1 VANYVEVSDLLKD
14 VNGKIIGVRAT
25 DKIKKKS
32 FNIVGKI
39 VVNATGCYAD
49 TLRLKDDPK

>member
-1 VANYVEVSDLLKD
+1 MANYVEVSDLLKD